1 MIQKILFGES
11 ATTKIA
17 AIFDTESAAATAA
30 ATLHAETGIQ
40 AVQLR
45 LVKPHD
51 KGYSKKLEPE
61 IRGIAR
67 TAVRAH
73 LSLGLAGTLVGLIA
87 WGLAYFSGLPAIVS
101 SPQKS
106 AIAFIF
112 LATIAGMLLGG
123 LVTARPD
130 HQIVIQRVR
139 DATQQG
145 QWSLVVHPR
154 STKQREAAMQV
165 LTRLGPEI
173 VHTL

>member
-1 MIQKILFGES
+1 MKKLLFGES

-17 AIFDTESAAATAA
+17 AIFDTESAAAAAA

-40 AVQLR
+40 AAQLR
-45 LVKPHD
+45 LIKPHD
-51 KGYSKKLEPE
+51 KGYSKRLEPE
-61 IRGIAR
+61 SRGIAR

-73 LSLGLAGTLVGLIA
+73 LSLGLAGGLIGLIA
-87 WGLAYFSGLPAIVS
+87 WGLAYLSGWGIITS
-101 SPQKS
+101 SSQGS

-112 LATIAGMLLGG
+112 FSAIAGMLLGG
-123 LVTARPD
+123 LITARPD
-130 HQIVIQRVR
+130 HQMVIQRVR

-154 STKQREAAMQV
+154 SPKQRRATMNV

-173 VHTL
+173 VHSL